1 MRKYFSIL
9 LSRVI
14 VRAPRRRRRRR
25 VSVRVSAC
33 RWIRKRSFTVFI
45 DLPWDP
51 PQGWKQDWYRI
62 VPPHTTPYPLPP
74 ISPKFA
80 LESISGYHD
89 SNNFYG
95 ERKHEL
101 VKISVFRLARK
112 FERRKTVYKFRK
124 YQIPGIADLEVGG
137 FFLMF
142 YSFGG
147 PLKQYSMGYGL
158 VGCGDWNLEILVSP
172 VNCTTCHKMV
182 MPKES
187 RHSPQ
192 T

>member
-1 MRKYFSIL
+1 METRL
-9 LSRVI
+9 VQDCTT
-14 VRAPRRRRRRR
+14 PHHP
-25 VSVRVSAC
+25 
-33 RWIRKRSFTVFI
+33 
-45 DLPWDP
+45 LPP
-51 PQGWKQDWYRI
+51 
-62 VPPHTTPYPLPP
+62 TPYPQFPQFPP
-74 ISPKFA
+74 PLSLFRDTTTLIIFTA
-80 LESISGYHD
+80 
-89 SNNFYG
+89 N
-95 ERKHEL
+95 RKHEL

>member
-1 MRKYFSIL
+1 LYH
-9 LSRVI
+9 
-14 VRAPRRRRRRR
+14 P
-25 VSVRVSAC
+25 
-33 RWIRKRSFTVFI
+33 T
-45 DLPWDP
+45 P
-51 PQGWKQDWYRI
+51 P
-62 VPPHTTPYPLPP
+62 PTPYPLPP
-74 ISPKFA
+74 ISPKFS

-89 SNNFYG
+89 YNFYG

-147 PLKQYSMGYGL
+147 PLKQYSMGYGFGRVWRL
-158 VGCGDWNLEILVSP
+158 EFGDFGVAGQLYDLSQNG
-172 VNCTTCHKMV
+172 HA
-182 MPKES
+182 
-187 RHSPQ
+187 
-192 T
+192 